1 LAVEVVVTVRLLVTM
16 VVLVAAVDIP
26 LDQRDLELQVKEI
39 MAAQLHL
46 VRHLAVVAVEV
57 LVLQV
62 QDIMVVQAQYLLY
75 QDHQ

>member
-16 VVLVAAVDIP
+16 VVLVAAVDMP

-39 MAAQLHL
+39 MAALVHL